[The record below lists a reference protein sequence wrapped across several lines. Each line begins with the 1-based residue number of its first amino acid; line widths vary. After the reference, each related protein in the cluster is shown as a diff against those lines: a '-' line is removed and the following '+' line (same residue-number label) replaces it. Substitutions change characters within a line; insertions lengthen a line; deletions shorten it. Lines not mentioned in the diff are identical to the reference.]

1 MNLVKTMIATL
12 AEHLL
17 EVMNYTAE
25 EQSEILSAID
35 PRVDAKLL
43 LRVLSSPIVVGKLAE
58 MGVMDPEAIRVVR
71 PMVSELTKLSL
82 SLAKTKAKFDTL
94 SEFFLKYANNIEGLV
109 ASIDI
114 ERSEIHQV

>member
-94 SEFFLKYANNIEGLV
+94 ADFFLKYANNIEGLV